1 MIERKKAYF
10 QLIYQANLGLFK
22 PLSINKK
29 SFVYDLNKI
38 RLVLKVQVKHVE
50 SFNDLT
56 KESLLSCLSS

>member
-38 RLVLKVQVKHVE
+38 RLVLKVQVKHVG
-50 SFNDLT
+50 SFND
-56 KESLLSCLSS
+56 